1 MDSVAVGPYLMNTT
15 DRKVRLSFGKKSLLA
30 LRYLL
35 ALFFTSA
42 AINKWRQEYITS
54 DKLYRVF
61 SERLEEIDP
70 ESFGAWFIE
79 TIGLPWYQPLAWMV
93 CWGETFAALGLLL
106 GAITRGAAAG
116 SMVMMFGFAI
126 GGYYDAS
133 LIILGLLF
141 LPFVIWPTGRWHGLD
156 SRLHARYRFAI
167 FG

>member
-1 MDSVAVGPYLMNTT
+1 MNA
-15 DRKVRLSFGKKSLLA
+15 LSAKPGRGLGRKSLLA

-54 DKLYRVF
+54 DKLLRIF
-61 SERLEEIDP
+61 NERLEEIDP
-70 ESFGAWFIE
+70 ESFGAWFIG

-93 CWGETFAALGLLL
+93 CWGETFVALGLLF
-106 GAITRGAAAG
+106 GVMTRGAAAG
-116 SMVMMFGFAI
+116 AMLMMFGFAM

-133 LIILGLLF
+133 LIVLGLMF
-141 LPFVIWPTGRWHGLD
+141 SPFVIWPTGRWHGLD
-156 SRLHARYRFAI
+156 GRLHARYRSAI